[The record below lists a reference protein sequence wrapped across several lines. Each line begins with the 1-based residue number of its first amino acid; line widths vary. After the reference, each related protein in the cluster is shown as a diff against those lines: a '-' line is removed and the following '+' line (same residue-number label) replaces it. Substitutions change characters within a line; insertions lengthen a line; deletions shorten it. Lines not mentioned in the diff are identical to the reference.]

1 MWRAVLPGQ
10 GAMENKMQGN
20 FERLTF
26 EEGEVLLKEGEEGE
40 CTYLI
45 LNGKVDVCKGYFGDT
60 PRTIATLGRGN
71 VVGELSLFDGSPHVA
86 TVVAVEPTEASAMS
100 REEFQKMI
108 NNMDP
113 LMKGIVGMMVS
124 RLRQVVQEL
133 LVDKGDVDWD
143 DWNK

>member
-1 MWRAVLPGQ
+1 MNNGTQA
-10 GAMENKMQGN
+10 NYK
-20 FERLTF
+20 RLTF
-26 EEGEVLLKEGEEGE
+26 EKGEVLLKEGDNGE
-40 CTYLI
+40 FVYLI
-45 LNGKVDVCKGYFGDT
+45 LNGQVEVCKGYSGEN

-100 REEFQKMI
+100 RDEFQKMI
-108 NNMDP
+108 NDMDP

-133 LVDKGDVDWD
+133 LVDKGDVDWA